1 MIDLCPVVKWSGIWI
16 VVLKPD
22 WRRPVYGPK
31 CPVFKWFFKSL
42 DFTIWIPDTHTVQY
56 SDKSSIQVFVFRWL
70 LYFAIQIPT
79 VVCNS
84 DPQCTPQQ
92 KNAWQ
97 QKNSDQGI
105 LLFAAFDCRIDDK
118 VEEFFDGQN
127 VDLLFAEELV
137 HVGQVLAQ
145 ELQGVGVI
153 VFDRLRYV
161 NDVSLSLVVQQVELA
176 LKIFRKKM

>member
-1 MIDLCPVVKWSGIWI
+1 MLNK
-16 VVLKPD
+16 
-22 WRRPVYGPK
+22 
-31 CPVFKWFFKSL
+31 
-42 DFTIWIPDTHTVQY
+42 
-56 SDKSSIQVFVFRWL
+56 
-70 LYFAIQIPT
+70 
-79 VVCNS
+79 
-84 DPQCTPQQ
+84 
-92 KNAWQ
+92 
-97 QKNSDQGI
+97 KNSDQGI

-176 LKIFRKKM
+176 LKICMKNIVKNKVVPDFRDICGLNRTRFRFVIK